1 MPRPCRVFTQQEI
14 IQVRKM
20 QSAGMPRD
28 EIAKTLGITTP
39 SLVWHMRCGRFGNL
53 PKNPG
58 RQAGRPGKLQ
68 RPDIESDGTL
78 FGCQQKDWKQRQQQI
93 KNNWPDD
100 ERYRRSQQQ
109 LPNVPDIYA
118 KFHRGNPNYG
128 QNKPRQ
134 QNTFHDRRNRPH

>member
-1 MPRPCRVFTQQEI
+1 MPRPCRVFTEKEI
-14 IQVRKM
+14 SQVKKM
-20 QSAGMPRD
+20 QTAGMPRG
-28 EIAKTLGITTP
+28 EIAGTLGITT
-39 SLVWHMRCGRFGNL
+39 SSFAWHMQCGRFGNL

-58 RQAGRPGKLQ
+58 RQAGRDKPLK
-68 RPDIESDGTL
+68 RPDIPEQGVL
-78 FGCQQKDWKQRQQQI
+78 FGCKQKDWQQRQQQI

-109 LPNVPDIYA
+109 LPNVSDIYD
-118 KFHRGNPNYG
+118 KFRRGDPNHG